1 MERERRRKK
10 EESRKINARKDVS
23 LRGGGREGFDIK
35 VSDKLCKWL
44 L

>member
-23 LRGGGREGFDIK
+23 LRGGREGFDIK